1 MKISNEDMYSFDS
14 MLIRLRFEDTHLLYV
29 WMNYKPSKLEIV
41 RSWDA
46 LNKMIK
52 RRKENA
58 T

>member
-1 MKISNEDMYSFDS
+1 MKISNEVMYSFDN
-14 MLIRLRFEDTHLLYV
+14 MLIRLRFEDTYLLYV